1 MSWLHLCTRNT
12 ITHDDGPSDTP
23 PPVQRTIKALFRI
36 SLHIDSWVL
45 FSIFAGVQML
55 STFPLKSSEDQKKEL
70 CFKKTCQRCYLAGR
84 HKQTHRSKTKYQDVL
99 FVLRRCK
106 RDKMLYYLNIPLKYL
121 IIYSYSCIL
130 HGKITN
136 TKAWISIKN
145 DTLPTVYINA
155 AAIIE

>member
-12 ITHDDGPSDTP
+12 ITHDDGPSDTT

-55 STFPLKSSEDQKKEL
+55 STFPLKSTEEQKKQKQQKKRL

-84 HKQTHRSKTKYQDVL
+84 HKYTVRKQNIRMCFSCRIAANVIK
-99 FVLRRCK
+99 CI
-106 RDKMLYYLNIPLKYL
+106 YYLNITSKYL
-121 IIYSYSCIL
+121 IIYSRIL
-130 HGKITN
+130 HSSITN
-136 TKAWISIKN
+136 TKAWISI
-145 DTLPTVYINA
+145 
-155 AAIIE
+155 

>member
-1 MSWLHLCTRNT
+1 MSWLHLCTWNT

-55 STFPLKSSEDQKKEL
+55 STFPLKS
-70 CFKKTCQRCYLAGR
+70 TCQRCYLAGR

-99 FVLRRCK
+99 SVLRRCK
-106 RDKMLYYLNIPLKYL
+106 RDKVLYYLNIPSKYL
-121 IIYSYSCIL
+121 IIYSRIL
-130 HGKITN
+130 HSNITN
-136 TKAWISIKN
+136 TKALISIKN
-145 DTLPTVYINA
+145 VTLPTVYTNA